1 MERKIYKQLDIDT
14 FNKVA
19 LELSKKKKESQ
30 TVIMCFPLN
39 PRGVRELQEA
49 IINVLTGKN
58 YDTNK

>member
-1 MERKIYKQLDIDT
+1 M
-14 FNKVA
+14 VA

-30 TVIMCFPLN
+30 PIIMCFPLN
-39 PRGVRELQEA
+39 YRGARELQEA

>member
-30 TVIMCFPLN
+30 PIIMCFPLN
-39 PRGVRELQEA
+39 PMGAKELQEA

>member
-1 MERKIYKQLDIDT
+1 MKRKIYKQLDIDT
-14 FNKVA
+14 LNKVA

-30 TVIMCFPLN
+30 PIIMCFPLN
-39 PRGVRELQEA
+39 PRGARELQEA